1 MFFRLFEVLLIFEAS
16 FLSTFF
22 FEPLDFKVVLG
33 ISDWGSYH
41 LCVNVGNLRL
51 FRHVSTLTPILA
63 SFDNNCYRL
72 WQRRRMTH
80 VTLTRSMRLLQLV
93 ESCVHKLGVWWLNY
107 VLILINK
114 RIQDSSLKMAS
125 FKSHDLKYVF
135 PWFYL
140 NWTSHLLFFLI
151 IWVNTVKSWIQ
162 LKWFLFSLN

>member
-16 FLSTFF
+16 ILSIFF

-93 ESCVHKLGVWWLNY
+93 ESCVHKRGVWWLNY
-107 VLILINK
+107 SWILINK
-114 RIQDSSLKMAS
+114 RIRDSSLKMVS
-125 FKSHDLKYVF
+125 FKSHDLKYVL

-140 NWTSHLLFFLI
+140 NWTSHLQFY
-151 IWVNTVKSWIQ
+151 NN
-162 LKWFLFSLN
+162 LNPT

>member
-1 MFFRLFEVLLIFEAS
+1 MFFSHFKTVFTIVAS
-16 FLSTFF
+16 FVFTPLNVLQTSWSLTHLWGIILVDILLWTFGF
-22 FEPLDFKVVLG
+22 QGRSWHFR
-33 ISDWGSYH
+33 

-51 FRHVSTLTPILA
+51 FRYVSTMTPTLA

-80 VTLTRSMRLLQLV
+80 ATLTRSMRLLQLV

-114 RIQDSSLKMAS
+114 RIRDSSLKRVS
-125 FKSHDLKYVF
+125 FKSLDLKYVL

-140 NWTSHLLFFLI
+140 NWTSHRQFL
-151 IWVNTVKSWIQ
+151 Q
-162 LKWFLFSLN
+162 